1 VVTNSLLPAVAPPAA
16 KLTPA
21 KPSDY
26 QPIINNQQ
34 NTALKY
40 ILDGGLEI

>member
-1 VVTNSLLPAVAPPAA
+1 VVTNSLLPAVAPPVA

>member
-1 VVTNSLLPAVAPPAA
+1 VINSLLPAVAPPPA

-40 ILDGGLEI
+40 ILDGGVEL